1 MCPLHM
7 ARAPRYAAVIV
18 DDGEELTITQ
28 YANRL
33 QARRDYEEAIA
44 EGYTAYLYALPM
56 RRKTTLD
63 AAKPIE
69 IVI

>member
-1 MCPLHM
+1 M

-28 YANRL
+28 YADRL

-63 AAKPIE
+63 NPAPIE